1 MLMCNKHHTFVQN
14 NQTQLLNM
22 KKIIFTLMCALMVIA
37 ANAQDLNSKGDNIL
51 GNYLSIKDG
60 GKSKIKIT
68 KEADGTYKAQV
79 YWVERALDA
88 NGNKRKDV
96 KNPNK
101 SLRNV
106 DLDQVIL
113 IKDLK
118 YDAKDKEWG
127 NTKIYDPG
135 SGKIYSVDIE
145 FKDAKTLKV
154 YGNILGIGKTVYWT
168 RIEE

>member
-1 MLMCNKHHTFVQN
+1 MYK
-14 NQTQLLNM
+14 M
-22 KKIIFTLMCALMVIA
+22 KKIIFTIMCALMAIS
-37 ANAQDLNSKGDNIL
+37 ANAQNLNSKGDNII
-51 GNYLSIKDG
+51 GNYLSTKDG
-60 GKSKIKIT
+60 VKSKIKIT
-68 KEADGTYKAQV
+68 KKANGTYKAQV

-88 NGNKRKDV
+88 KGNKRKDV

-106 DLDQVIL
+106 DIDKVVL
-113 IKDLK
+113 IKGLK
-118 YDAKDKEWG
+118 YDAKDKEW
-127 NTKIYDPG
+127 TDSKIYDPG

>member
-1 MLMCNKHHTFVQN
+1 
-14 NQTQLLNM
+14 M
-22 KKIIFTLMCALMVIA
+22 KKIIFTIICALVTFA
-37 ANAQDLNSKGDNIL
+37 SNAQDLNSNGDNIL
-51 GNYLSIKDG
+51 GEYLSIKDG

-68 KEADGTYKAQV
+68 KEANGTYTAQV

-96 KNPNK
+96 KNPDK

-106 DLDQVIL
+106 DLDKVIL
-113 IKDLK
+113 IKGLK

-127 NTKIYDPG
+127 DTKIYDPG

-154 YGNILGIGKTVYWT
+154 YGNILGIGKTVYWEK
-168 RIEE
+168 IK

>member
-1 MLMCNKHHTFVQN
+1 
-14 NQTQLLNM
+14 M
-22 KKIIFTLMCALMVIA
+22 KKIIFTIICALA
-37 ANAQDLNSKGDNIL
+37 TLSLNAQDLNSNGDNIL
-51 GNYLSIKDG
+51 GEYLSIKDG

-68 KEADGTYKAQV
+68 KEANGTYTAQV

-96 KNPNK
+96 KNPDK

-106 DLDQVIL
+106 DIDKVVL
-113 IKDLK
+113 IKGLK
-118 YDAKDKEWG
+118 YDAKDKEWSD
-127 NTKIYDPG
+127 TKIYDPG

-154 YGNILGIGKTVYWT
+154 YGNILGIGKTVYWEK
-168 RIEE
+168 IK

>member
-1 MLMCNKHHTFVQN
+1 
-14 NQTQLLNM
+14 M
-22 KKIIFTLMCALMVIA
+22 KKIIFTIMCALMAIS
-37 ANAQDLNSKGDNIL
+37 ANAQNLNSKGDNII
-51 GNYLSIKDG
+51 GNYLSTKDG
-60 GKSKIKIT
+60 VKSKIKIT
-68 KEADGTYKAQV
+68 KEANGTYKAQV

-88 NGNKRKDV
+88 KGNKRKDV

-106 DLDQVIL
+106 DIDKVVL
-113 IKDLK
+113 IKGLK
-118 YDAKDKEWG
+118 YDAKDKEW
-127 NTKIYDPG
+127 TDSKIYDPG

-168 RIEE
+168 RIKE

>member
-1 MLMCNKHHTFVQN
+1 
-14 NQTQLLNM
+14 M
-22 KKIIFTLMCALMVIA
+22 KKIIFTLLCAMTFSLTTY
-37 ANAQDLNSKGDNIL
+37 AQDLNSNGDNIL
-51 GNYLSIKDG
+51 GEYLSIKDG

-68 KEADGTYKAQV
+68 KEADGTYTAQV

-96 KNPNK
+96 KNPDK

-106 DLDQVIL
+106 DLDKVIL
-113 IKDLK
+113 IKGLK
-118 YDAKDKEWG
+118 YDAKGKEWTD
-127 NTKIYDPG
+127 TKIYDPG

-145 FKDAKTLKV
+145 FKNAKTLKV

>member
-1 MLMCNKHHTFVQN
+1 MYK
-14 NQTQLLNM
+14 M
-22 KKIIFTLMCALMVIA
+22 KKIIFTIMCALMVIS
-37 ANAQDLNSKGDNIL
+37 ANAQNLNSKGDNII
-51 GNYLSIKDG
+51 GNYLSTKDG
-60 GKSKIKIT
+60 VKSKIKIT
-68 KEADGTYKAQV
+68 KEANGTYKAQV

-88 NGNKRKDV
+88 KGNKRKDV

-106 DLDQVIL
+106 DIDKVVL
-113 IKDLK
+113 IKGLK
-118 YDAKDKEWG
+118 YDAKDKEW
-127 NTKIYDPG
+127 TDSKIYDPG

-145 FKDAKTLKV
+145 FKDANTLKV

>member
-1 MLMCNKHHTFVQN
+1 
-14 NQTQLLNM
+14 M
-22 KKIIFTLMCALMVIA
+22 KKIIFTLLCAMTFSLTTF
-37 ANAQDLNSKGDNIL
+37 AQDLNSNGDNIL
-51 GNYLSIKDG
+51 GEYLSIKDG

-68 KEADGTYKAQV
+68 KEADGTYTAQV

-96 KNPNK
+96 KNPDK

-106 DLDQVIL
+106 DLDKVIL
-113 IKDLK
+113 IKGLK
-118 YDAKDKEWG
+118 YDAKDKEWTD
-127 NTKIYDPG
+127 TKIYDPG

>member
-1 MLMCNKHHTFVQN
+1 MYK
-14 NQTQLLNM
+14 M
-22 KKIIFTLMCALMVIA
+22 KKIIFTLLCAMTFSLTTF
-37 ANAQDLNSKGDNIL
+37 AQDLNSNGDNIL
-51 GNYLSIKDG
+51 GEYLSIKDG

-68 KEADGTYKAQV
+68 KEADGTYTAQV

-96 KNPNK
+96 KNPDK

-106 DLDQVIL
+106 DLDKVIL
-113 IKDLK
+113 IKGLK
-118 YDAKDKEWG
+118 YDAKDKEWTD
-127 NTKIYDPG
+127 TKIYDPG

>member
-1 MLMCNKHHTFVQN
+1 MYK
-14 NQTQLLNM
+14 M
-22 KKIIFTLMCALMVIA
+22 KKIIFTIMCALMAIS
-37 ANAQDLNSKGDNIL
+37 ANAQNLNSKGDNII
-51 GNYLSIKDG
+51 GNYLSTKDG
-60 GKSKIKIT
+60 VKSKIKIT
-68 KEADGTYKAQV
+68 KEANGTYKAQV

-88 NGNKRKDV
+88 KGNKRKDI

-106 DLDQVIL
+106 DIDKVVL
-113 IKDLK
+113 IKGLK
-118 YDAKDKEWG
+118 YDAKDKEW
-127 NTKIYDPG
+127 TDSKIYDPG

-145 FKDAKTLKV
+145 FKDVKTLKV

>member
-1 MLMCNKHHTFVQN
+1 
-14 NQTQLLNM
+14 
-22 KKIIFTLMCALMVIA
+22 MCALMVIS
-37 ANAQDLNSKGDNIL
+37 ANAQNLNSKGDNII
-51 GNYLSIKDG
+51 GNYLSTKDG
-60 GKSKIKIT
+60 VKSKIKIT
-68 KEADGTYKAQV
+68 KEANGTYKAQV

-88 NGNKRKDV
+88 KGNKRKDV

-106 DLDQVIL
+106 DIDKVVL
-113 IKDLK
+113 IKGLK
-118 YDAKDKEWG
+118 YDAKDKEW
-127 NTKIYDPG
+127 TDSKIYDPG

-168 RIEE
+168 RIKE